1 MSDSGIEKY
10 KDIDAL
16 MADWYTRLCNAQTGH
31 YVCSE
36 RLYRRADYTGYLLI
50 FSSTIVTSC
59 FFLQVE
65 GGLKLT
71 LFFISVLS
79 AALSGIVSFG
89 RFAEKA
95 ELHRSAA
102 SCYGKLRRQ
111 LENLRSK
118 KSGLQDDDMIS
129 KLKVLRIEWEYISE
143 NSPLTPKSALVR
155 N

>member
-1 MSDSGIEKY
+1 M
-10 KDIDAL
+10 
-16 MADWYTRLCNAQTGH
+16 
-31 YVCSE
+31 
-36 RLYRRADYTGYLLI
+36 
-50 FSSTIVTSC
+50 
-59 FFLQVE
+59 FFLQAE

-118 KSGLQDDDMIS
+118 NQGCKMM
-129 KLKVLRIEWEYISE
+129 
-143 NSPLTPKSALVR
+143 T
-155 N
+155 